1 MNFTV
6 KVRFQK
12 KKLKITHKKNVVTR
26 ALGTE
31 NQCNIDVLQHEL
43 SDTDTVILCSDGL
56 SDKLSND
63 DFDVVLNQDNRLEDK
78 ADQLLQLALDRGGED
93 NITFILIDKGA
104 NEL

>member
-1 MNFTV
+1 M
-6 KVRFQK
+6 
-12 KKLKITHKKNVVTR
+12 
-26 ALGTE
+26 
-31 NQCNIDVLQHEL
+31 LQHEL

>member
-1 MNFTV
+1 M
-6 KVRFQK
+6 
-12 KKLKITHKKNVVTR
+12 
-26 ALGTE
+26 
-31 NQCNIDVLQHEL
+31 QHEL